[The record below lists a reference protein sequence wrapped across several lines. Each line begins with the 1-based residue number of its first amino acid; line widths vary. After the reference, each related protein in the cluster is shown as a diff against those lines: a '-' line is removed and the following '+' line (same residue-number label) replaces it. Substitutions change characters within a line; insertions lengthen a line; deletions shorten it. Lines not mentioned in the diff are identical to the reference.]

1 MNDQRFVTNFTGE
14 QIIENISYH
23 FICHSFQPWGSLIL
37 TTGLVTIRSDDK
49 EFVLQK
55 EKRSNEMKWNL
66 FVVMKCFRHNMHPS
80 QTIQGSQN
88 TQAKQVTM
96 IFASLINAEKS
107 TQKSPPFP

>member
-1 MNDQRFVTNFTGE
+1 MNMIFKKKGEHDQRLVTNFTGE

-37 TTGLVTIRSDDK
+37 TTGLVTIPSDNK

-55 EKRSNEMKWNL
+55 EKRSNEMEWNL

-88 TQAKQVTM
+88 TQVTM
-96 IFASLINAEKS
+96 IFAILIS
-107 TQKSPPFP
+107 